1 MGHSTP
7 LPPCERG
14 CQSSGIAGT
23 HRGHLPA
30 SAATSESLRLSEGQE
45 SLDQHRC
52 GRFNRLCL
60 RGNLGSCKEPCTQ
73 SQGTRSLCLSGPRW
87 PQRELI
93 TVVFMLLPEVGVHL
107 VLLQLPLINV
117 QLAAPARDPSEG
129 LTLVTE
135 SAGKRECWGAE
146 VGFSLSFALY

>member
-7 LPPCERG
+7 LPPCKRG
-14 CQSSGIAGT
+14 CQSSGITGT
-23 HRGHLPA
+23 HRGHPPA
-30 SAATSESLRLSEGQE
+30 SAATSESLALSGGQE

-60 RGNLGSCKEPCTQ
+60 RGNLGLA
-73 SQGTRSLCLSGPRW
+73 RSPVLRVKGLDHSASVSSFIKQWGGLRW

-93 TVVFMLLPEVGVHL
+93 TAVFMLLTEVGVHL

-117 QLAAPARDPSEG
+117 QLAAPARDP
-129 LTLVTE
+129 
-135 SAGKRECWGAE
+135 K
-146 VGFSLSFALY
+146 